1 MLNVTCIEQ
10 LQTKH
15 LTFKPGETYSAT
27 QINEHWWL
35 VDSVGVSVENFKLY
49 FEVVE

>member
-15 LTFKPGETYSAT
+15 LTFKPGEMYNAN
-27 QINEHWWL
+27 QINEHWWV
-35 VDSVGVSVENFKLY
+35 VDSVGVSVEDFNLY